1 MAIVSEARPV
11 QRARIPSGRVERVA
25 RIGLLGGEIALGG
38 LAEGIRRV
46 SGFSQNATNAFL
58 TVANAEKLARR
69 LSTMRGAAMKLGQM
83 LSLEGEDLL
92 PPEIAR
98 ALHILRSEAHAMP
111 DAQLHRVLG
120 RAWGRGWRDRFRE
133 FDTHPVAAASIGQVH
148 HAVDREGRELALKI
162 QYPGVAHSIESD
174 VDNLAS
180 VLRLSR
186 LIPADV
192 DLGGVIRETKRQ
204 LRVETDYTTEAQSLR
219 RYARLVAEDPDVVV
233 PAVHDEL
240 VTRHVLAMDYIH
252 GRPLEEL
259 RGDEYPQAT
268 RDRIGRTLYRL
279 LFLEFLEFRFM
290 QTDPNPANFM
300 YLPETDRVALLDFG
314 AASELTPELS
324 RLYRRIFRAGME
336 SDRDAMRAAM
346 VEIGFFADDEPR
358 ECVDGVVD
366 LFMLGCEPF
375 RCDGPYDFAR
385 SHVAAKARDI
395 GLDLTFGKGFFR
407 PPPPKTIFL
416 HRKLGGL
423 FLLCSRLGARVDVRS
438 LLRDALAEC
447 VRG

>member
-1 MAIVSEARPV
+1 MATEPASGPV
-11 QRARIPSGRVERVA
+11 RRARIPSGRVERVA
-25 RIGLLGGEIALGG
+25 RIGLLAGEIALGG
-38 LAEGIRRV
+38 LAEGLRRV
-46 SGFSQNATNAFL
+46 SGFSQGATNAFL
-58 TVANAEKLARR
+58 TVANAERLARR

-120 RAWGRGWRDRFRE
+120 RAWGRGWRERFRE
-133 FDTHPVAAASIGQVH
+133 FEMHPVAAASIGQVH
-148 HAVDREGRELALKI
+148 HAVDRDGREVALKI

-204 LRVETDYTTEAQSLR
+204 LRVETDYTKEAESLR
-219 RYARLVAEDPDVVV
+219 RYALLVGDDPRVVV
-233 PAVHDEL
+233 PAVRDDL
-240 VTRHVLAMDYIH
+240 VTRHILAMEYIH

-259 RGDEYPQAT
+259 RGDEYAQET
-268 RDRIGRTLYRL
+268 RDRVGATLYRL
-279 LFLEFLEFRFM
+279 LFREFLEFRFM
-290 QTDPNPANFM
+290 QTDPNPANYL

-314 AASELTPELS
+314 AASELVPELS
-324 RLYRRIFRAGME
+324 RLYGRVFRAGME
-336 SDRDAMRAAM
+336 SDRAAMRAAM
-346 VEIGFFADDEPR
+346 LEIGFFAEDER
-358 ECVDGVVD
+358 AECVDGVVE

-375 RCDGPYDFAR
+375 RCAGPYDFAV
-385 SHVAAKARDI
+385 SQVPVQARAI
-395 GLDLTFGKGFFR
+395 GMDLTFGKGFFR

-423 FLLCSRLGARVDVRS
+423 FLLCARLGARVDVRS
-438 LLRDALAEC
+438 LLRSALA
-447 VRG
+447 